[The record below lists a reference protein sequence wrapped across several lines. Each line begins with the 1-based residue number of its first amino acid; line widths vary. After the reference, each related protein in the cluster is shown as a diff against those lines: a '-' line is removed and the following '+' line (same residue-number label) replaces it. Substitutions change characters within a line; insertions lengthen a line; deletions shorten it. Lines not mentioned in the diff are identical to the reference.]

1 MCSPETEERWIR
13 TELHGSSCPGS
24 QRNPR
29 HHPPISGNDWYLLMG
44 AKTRVRGRTKARKVI
59 RQPTLLCFMAK
70 RSEGD
75 SSLGGARQRASTATS
90 AFGVSKRESHD
101 SSTYYNSRM
110 NANLASSRDVG
121 SPQDLPEQFENVLLE
136 QDARSL
142 PLPDNC
148 VQLVVTSPPYNAS
161 KVYDDDLSLQEY
173 LQLLEEVFSEC
184 YRVLSPGGRM
194 VVNVA
199 NLGRKPYIPLSTYIN
214 NIMLNLGFLMR
225 GEIIWDK
232 SASAG
237 SSCAWGSFQSA
248 SNPCL
253 RDIHEYLLVFSK
265 GDYKMPRSKKER
277 ENGRIDTIEKQ
288 EFIDHTKSI
297 WRFATERASRVNH
310 PAPFPIE
317 LPRRCIELYT
327 FAGDVVLDPFNGSG
341 TTCVA
346 AKQTGRT
353 YIGVDLSS
361 EYCQIAEERLEH
373 TPVFELP
380 ETKPVA

>member
-1 MCSPETEERWIR
+1 
-13 TELHGSSCPGS
+13 
-24 QRNPR
+24 
-29 HHPPISGNDWYLLMG
+29 MG
-44 AKTRVRGRTKARKVI
+44 GEKPKKEGFDGARKRAKT
-59 RQPTLLCFMAK
+59 
-70 RSEGD
+70 S
-75 SSLGGARQRASTATS
+75 TS
-90 AFGVSKRESHD
+90 AFGVSRRESHD
-101 SSTYYNSRM
+101 ASTYYNSRI
-110 NANLASSRDVG
+110 NKGIASQRDVG
-121 SPQDLPEQFENVLLE
+121 EPQELPETFRNVVLTG
-136 QDARSL
+136 DAREN

-161 KVYDDDLSLQEY
+161 KAYDDDLTLDEY
-173 LQLLEEVFSEC
+173 LKLLHDVFAEC

-214 NIMLNLGFLMR
+214 SMMIELGFLMR

-265 GDYKMPRSKKER
+265 GDYKLPRSKKER
-277 ENGRIDTIEKQ
+277 AEGRIDTIEKRD
-288 EFIDHTKSI
+288 FIEQTKSI

-310 PAPFPIE
+310 PAPFPVE
-317 LPRRCIELYT
+317 LPRRCIEMYT
-327 FAGDVVLDPFNGSG
+327 FAGDVVFDPFNGSG

-346 AKQTGRT
+346 AKQSGRVFV
-353 YIGVDLSS
+353 GMDLSE
-361 EYCQIAEERLEH
+361 EYCTIADERILNTDPALIPEVE
-373 TPVFELP
+373 TPSS
-380 ETKPVA
+380 

>member
-1 MCSPETEERWIR
+1 
-13 TELHGSSCPGS
+13 
-24 QRNPR
+24 
-29 HHPPISGNDWYLLMG
+29 MG
-44 AKTRVRGRTKARKVI
+44 AKARVTTRTKALKVI

-90 AFGVSKRESHD
+90 DFGVSKRESHD

-121 SPQDLPEQFENVLLE
+121 LPQDLPEQFENVLLQ

-148 VQLVVTSPPYNAS
+148 IQLVVTSPPYNAS

-225 GEIIWDK
+225 GEVIWDK

-297 WRFATERASRVNH
+297 WRFATERKSCQPSCTIPPSNSHVDALSCTRLQVMSFLILSMVLEQHVLQQNKQVEPTLELICHPSIVRLRRNASKLLHSNC
-310 PAPFPIE
+310 PNQNPWLE
-317 LPRRCIELYT
+317 DCYRRSD
-327 FAGDVVLDPFNGSG
+327 F
-341 TTCVA
+341 
-346 AKQTGRT
+346 Q
-353 YIGVDLSS
+353 
-361 EYCQIAEERLEH
+361 
-373 TPVFELP
+373 
-380 ETKPVA
+380 